1 MNKKDSHL
9 FKEADELCKAERYNN
24 INKILINL
32 LNGHQEISIK
42 IIYSL
47 MKSENYGKYMI
58 NNQIKSLHE
67 EYYYLISRKDSRKIE
82 LTAWPT
88 KKTPLYKFILIKS
101 EIKKNIDELVN

>member
-47 MKSENYGKYMI
+47 MINENYGKYMI
-58 NNQIKSLHE
+58 NDQIKSLNE
-67 EYYYLISRKDSRKIE
+67 EYYYLISRKDSRKHG
-82 LTAWPT
+82 WPT

-101 EIKKNIDELVN
+101 VIKKNIDELVN